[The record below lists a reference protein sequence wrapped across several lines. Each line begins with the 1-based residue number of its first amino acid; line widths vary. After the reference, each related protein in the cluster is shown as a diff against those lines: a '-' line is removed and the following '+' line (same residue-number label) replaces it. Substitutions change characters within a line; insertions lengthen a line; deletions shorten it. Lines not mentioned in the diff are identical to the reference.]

1 MLSGPGRLAAGNY
14 EEGWSRIDGE
24 EQAMAVDDRSWM
36 ERSGRRFGKLQEEA
50 NGSLMS
56 FWGSLITR
64 RRGIGENQLILGDL
78 GGKRRDPCEES
89 NEKLC

>member
-24 EQAMAVDDRSWM
+24 EQAMAADGGSWM
-36 ERSGRRFGKLQEEA
+36 ERSGKRFGKLQEEA

-64 RRGIGENQLILGDL
+64 RTRIGGGIN
-78 GGKRRDPCEES
+78 
-89 NEKLC
+89 